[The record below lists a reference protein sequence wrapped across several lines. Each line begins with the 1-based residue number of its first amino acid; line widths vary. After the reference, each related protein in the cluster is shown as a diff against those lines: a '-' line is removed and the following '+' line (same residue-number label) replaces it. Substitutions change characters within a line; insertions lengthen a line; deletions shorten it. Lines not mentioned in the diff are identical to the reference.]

1 MSSSYVACLY
11 VWPIFSFMPI
21 FLLSYTIAPL
31 RYRQDLFAGSADV
44 VADGKMSE
52 PATTASPPRAVVIGL
67 YGVPGSGKTYL
78 LNRLKRELGEEDFAF
93 YEGSSVIDSIV
104 TGGLDAFK
112 RIQEEEKEVW
122 RQRAIESIR
131 DECTSTGKAAVVTG
145 HLMFWDEEE
154 ETGSSVVT
162 QIDLSVYTHIIYLD
176 VSSEVIQRRRQADT
190 SRDRPPVTAS
200 HIRRWKE
207 AEKAQL
213 RSLCLTHGILFS
225 LLSSRQDLTSL
236 IKDFQVHNDCHN
248 LRLALENV
256 DDAIR
261 ADHDYLEKVVVLD
274 ADKTLGAEDTGL
286 LWWETYVRVNE
297 LHGRVC
303 PLKDVF
309 SSPLKYS
316 YLAFRQVTLMYE
328 EANDEDFDVICS
340 MTAETVT
347 MHPEFVA
354 LLHQVSQFE
363 HIRAV
368 VVTSGLRLV
377 WEKILERTGL
387 SGTVKVVGGSRI
399 QDGFVVTPEVK
410 GAMIEHLQN
419 THKVEVWAFGDSP
432 LDLNMLKNADQSIVV
447 VGDEATRSK
456 SMDSALADA
465 IKDGLRARQVLL
477 PISATPRL
485 DAATLPVMK
494 LTDQD
499 FVDSLLSRRGNLHVV
514 HATDKS
520 AAKLLMTPMRD
531 AALAGP
537 RLREAHRQCG
547 RYLALEYVSDLIG
560 VEPCDI
566 LHVQGHNTTGF
577 RLAREERTL
586 IVALMRGGE
595 PMAFGINDAFPRAM
609 FLHASTPDN
618 VQSHHLLGLSAVVL
632 VDSVVNNGK
641 TVVSFVRHIRSLDAN
656 VRIIVAAGV
665 VQAQAV
671 SSYSAIQA
679 LARYGELNVVALR
692 LSDNKYTGSGGTD
705 TGNRLFNTV
714 HLP

>member
-1 MSSSYVACLY
+1 
-11 VWPIFSFMPI
+11 
-21 FLLSYTIAPL
+21 
-31 RYRQDLFAGSADV
+31 
-44 VADGKMSE
+44 MSE

-67 YGVPGSGKTYL
+67 YGIPGSGKTYL
-78 LNRLKRELGEEDFAF
+78 LNHLKRELGEKDFAF

-112 RIQEEEKEVW
+112 RMQEEEKEVW

-154 ETGSSVVT
+154 ETGSSVMT
-162 QIDLSVYTHIIYLD
+162 QSDLSVYTHIIYLD

-190 SRDRPPVTAS
+190 SRDRPPLSVS
-200 HIRRWKE
+200 HICRWKE

-225 LLSSRQDLTSL
+225 LLSSGQDLTSL
-236 IKDFQVHNDCHN
+236 ITDLQVHNECHN
-248 LRLALENV
+248 LRLALESV
-256 DDAIR
+256 DDAVR
-261 ADHDYLEKVVVLD
+261 VNHEDLEKVVVLD
-274 ADKTLGAEDTGL
+274 ADKTLAAEDTGL
-286 LWWETYVRVNE
+286 LWWKTYVRVKE
-297 LHGRVC
+297 LHERMC

-316 YLAFRQVTLMYE
+316 YLAFRQVVLMYE
-328 EANDEDFDVICS
+328 EAANDEDFDVICS
-340 MTAETVT
+340 MTTEAVT
-347 MHPEFVA
+347 IHPEFVA
-354 LLHQVSQFE
+354 LLHQVSE
-363 HIRAV
+363 CDHIRPV

-377 WEKILERTGL
+377 WEKILQRTGL
-387 SGTVKVVGGSRI
+387 SGTVKVVGGGRI
-399 QDGFVVTPEVK
+399 QDGFVVSPEVK
-410 GAMIEHLQN
+410 GALVEHLQT

-456 SMDSALADA
+456 SMDRALADA
-465 IKDGLRARQVLL
+465 IKDGLRVRQVLL

-485 DAATLPVMK
+485 DAATLPIMK
-494 LTDQD
+494 LTDQV
-499 FVDSLLSRRGNLHVV
+499 FVDSLLSRRGNLHIV
-514 HATDKS
+514 HATEKN

-537 RLREAHRQCG
+537 GLREAHRQCG

-566 LHVQGHNTTGF
+566 LHVQGHTTNGF

-609 FLHASTPDN
+609 FLHASTPDD

-641 TVVSFVRHIRSLDAN
+641 TVVSFVQHIRSLDAN
-656 VRIIVAAGV
+656 VRIVVAAGV

-679 LARYGELNVVALR
+679 LARYGELSVVALR